1 MCVYR
6 YRSTFAIA
14 LALRNIALEL
24 RKIGHALGTTFA
36 LRFARFW
43 FGKLQNEY
51 EFHKHRCCDGLKTST
66 ICDMFFVVC
75 HVWLIGS

>member
-1 MCVYR
+1 MGVYR
-6 YRSTFAIA
+6 RSTFANA

-51 EFHKHRCCDGLKTST
+51 EFHKQMLRWPQNVYDLQYV
-66 ICDMFFVVC
+66 FFVVC